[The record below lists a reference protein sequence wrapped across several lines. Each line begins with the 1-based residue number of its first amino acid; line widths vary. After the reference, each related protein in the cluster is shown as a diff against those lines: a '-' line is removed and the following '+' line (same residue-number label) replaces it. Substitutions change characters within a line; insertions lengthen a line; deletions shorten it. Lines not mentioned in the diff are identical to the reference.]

1 MKITALKHQMNGIH
15 GEPFYHCA
23 YENKL
28 GKYLAT
34 FTSNDTDTLINTKD
48 CRVVCLT
55 DLDQAM
61 RGGNIAKELQQEL
74 QIQAQV
80 NGVTNIY
87 DLSKKI

>member
-1 MKITALKHQMNGIH
+1 MNGIH
-15 GEPFYHCA
+15 GEPFYYCT
-23 YENKL
+23 YEDEL

-34 FTSNDTDTLINTKD
+34 FTTNDTDTLINTKD

-55 DLDQAM
+55 DLEQAK
-61 RGGNIAKELQQEL
+61 RGSYIAKELQQEL

-80 NGVTNIY
+80 NGVSNIY